1 MVIVFGLIIS
11 ILCGCGADKENKQ
24 ESLGDMT
31 GIDVELAR
39 EAFSRMGYAPEFV
52 FINWEDKKNLLAKGS
67 IDCIWSS
74 FTMTDREDE
83 YHWAGPYMRSH
94 QVVAVNEDS
103 DIQTLEDLEG
113 KVMQE

>member
-1 MVIVFGLIIS
+1 MKKLSIVIVFGLIIS

-24 ESLGDMT
+24 ESLGDLPT
-31 GIDVELAR
+31 VTVGYDNYSP
-39 EAFSRMGYAPEFV
+39 FS

-94 QVVAVNEDS
+94 Q
-103 DIQTLEDLEG
+103 
-113 KVMQE
+113 

>member
-1 MVIVFGLIIS
+1 
-11 ILCGCGADKENKQ
+11 
-24 ESLGDMT
+24 
-31 GIDVELAR
+31 
-39 EAFSRMGYAPEFV
+39 
-52 FINWEDKKNLLAKGS
+52 
-67 IDCIWSS
+67 
-74 FTMTDREDE
+74 MTDREDE